1 MNTMPKKVLAFALGG
16 AILSGSVQ
24 ADPYLRDVA
33 IQLAPAAAHGYV
45 THAFDGRHTQDSFL
59 DLGIFLEEGVDYR
72 IQGACDR
79 DCYDMDLQLFNGSGQ
94 PVSSDLAPDAFPVVW
109 AKSNASGYYTLRVS
123 MPQCDLN
130 PCTYGVV
137 AVAE

>member
-1 MNTMPKKVLAFALGG
+1 MNTMPKKVLAFALAG

-33 IQLAPAAAHGYV
+33 IQLAPAAVGGHV
-45 THAFDGRHTQDSFL
+45 THAFDGRLTRGAFR
-59 DLGIFLEEGVDYR
+59 DLNIFLEKGVDYR

-79 DCYDMDLQLFNGSGQ
+79 DCDDMDLELFNGSGR

-109 AKSNASGYYTLRVS
+109 TKSNASGYYTLRVS
-123 MPQCDLN
+123 MPQCDIN